1 MNRGLWNEYEDRL
14 NIKHLY
20 CKKSVFPTC
29 TCHWTKIY
37 PMALMSLSPLSVR
50 YTAEFPHVFE
60 SSGVPPVPKPILE
73 SQLEQRSSLL
83 LKIPI
88 LALNVLLQLQTA
100 LNPSLSQWYCKEA
113 CEPISNFHFSR
124 PSDVLR
130 YCPSAISEYRE
141 SACLSMTIKLSC
153 CPIFIPRQIFE
164 KGVFQ

>member
-1 MNRGLWNEYEDRL
+1 
-14 NIKHLY
+14 
-20 CKKSVFPTC
+20 
-29 TCHWTKIY
+29 
-37 PMALMSLSPLSVR
+37 MALMSLLPLSGR

-88 LALNVLLQLQTA
+88 LALDVSLQLQTA

-130 YCPSAISEYRE
+130 YCPSAMSEYRE

-153 CPIFIPRQIFE
+153 CPIFTPRQIFE

>member
-20 CKKSVFPTC
+20 CKKSVFSTC

-73 SQLEQRSSLL
+73 SQLEQ
-83 LKIPI
+83 
-88 LALNVLLQLQTA
+88 LQTA
-100 LNPSLSQWYCKEA
+100 LNPSLSQWYCKEP